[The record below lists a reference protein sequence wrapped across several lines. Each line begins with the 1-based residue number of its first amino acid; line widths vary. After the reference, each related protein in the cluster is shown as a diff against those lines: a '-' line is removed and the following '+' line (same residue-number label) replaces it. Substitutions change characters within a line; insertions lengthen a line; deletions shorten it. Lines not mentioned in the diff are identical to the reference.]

1 MAGYTLKPFAFN
13 LSDLNFLLQQIT
25 FLPLFD
31 AAGGVFNQE
40 KNPWNGLVAVFD
52 KDGTKLWGPTGG
64 YIFHG
69 TALTAA
75 NVVGALAGVQLYDK
89 NGYLL
94 AAFDG
99 NSAAYD
105 VYGTKLWDQNLNGGF
120 VYHGTALDGGN
131 GATNNLFTVLGQ
143 SYASPTEAAG
153 LRDISGHYNNLGAGN
168 AAWGAAD
175 QPFLHMTDGIP
186 TAANLH
192 GTPIGPNYLD
202 YVKTVDAT
210 SLDAFWGAKTFGSA
224 ALSTPAT
231 DYTVTVDATGTQMSN
246 VVDYTPRM
254 ISLTTTTGGVTYAL
268 DAQNHIAHDVNGVAQ
283 VTSYGDLQTLGQQD
297 KQNPGNTE
305 YFIGATN
312 PGIAPSNGWFA
323 LFGQFFDHG
332 LDFIQKGGT
341 STVKIALATDDPL
354 YGVVGADGRP
364 TTSITITRANPT
376 GPDAAG
382 NAAYINHTSPYIDQS
397 QSYGSN
403 AQVTNLLRE
412 WISTDG
418 NATFHAGI
426 GLLDGATLDT
436 EWKRPDGTMTR
447 ATLPTLDELR
457 THLAATLRSDLT
469 WEDVS
474 NLRNRDAAGHVT
486 AGATGQSL
494 LLDMNPRFD
503 AGHLHGFYDKNND
516 GVQSPLTERSFGSAA
531 QTANVDAAIALIDAD
546 AKARYGA
553 NSSFGIDPTTHKL
566 TLHIENLPVGTPA
579 GTPNTFDGAS
589 ALFGLV
595 KFSDFSI
602 TVPAG
607 ALHDAVG
614 TILLASVGDHYIA
627 GDGRAN
633 ENFGLTSIHHV
644 FHEEHNFQVG
654 NIQAAIHTQDA
665 AALANGDVSHQTL
678 HNWQIG
684 VKDPAGAFYTNGA
697 GDYTLADGVT
707 VSWDADKMFNA
718 AKMVVE
724 MEYQHV
730 AVDQYARAV
739 TPDLPEFVGYN
750 SAINSTVSMEYAQGA
765 FRFGHST
772 LRETID
778 TIDPNGGITGKV
790 MSFALEN
797 AFLNPAGYAANGP
810 AAIALGMS
818 HQQMNE
824 IDEFI
829 TPALNQGLLGQPLDL
844 AAINIARGRD
854 LGLPSLNDF
863 RSAIGLR
870 AYTSWSDFGQHMIH
884 PTSLVNFIA
893 AYAFDG
899 NMAKAHAIVGLENG
913 TIAEGDAL
921 ALGYTLQTTIDFLNG
936 ADKGFAKIDTWLGGL
951 AERHVPGGLLGETFN
966 VVFVDQI
973 TRLEDGDRFYYLY
986 RLVNQQFGEEVNN
999 GQFKDIIERNTGLEH
1014 LNGSAFSYADQYY
1027 DFTKAIDPANTTG
1040 SFKTDHKYADLLT
1053 VHAADANGL
1062 NTDGSADTGVGI
1074 LSDGGVSTNSNGAI
1088 VTVDGHQYIR
1098 DIRSVLTGAAAAAAH
1113 VTGSNLDATPDS
1125 GADSH
1130 EVLVATQFNDI
1141 VHGREGDDTV
1151 YGDGGNDLIFGD
1163 NGLDRLYGGDGND
1176 TIWGGEGADL
1186 VDGGSGDDLIYGE
1199 GSGTAANGADQLVG
1213 GSGNDTIF
1221 GGNGIDKLSGG
1232 SGDDAIYGGND
1243 TDPFTRG
1250 GDGNDYIDGGASGDL
1265 LYGDNGDDVLV
1276 GADDQDVL
1284 YGGNGDDILRPGNP
1298 SSAAVAK
1305 GPDEVVG
1312 GDGTTDNGFDLIDFS
1327 DYLAA
1332 LGGVAA
1338 DMTTQQNPV
1347 VVVANPAATFP
1358 AWFQMEGVIGSQSND
1373 TITGDST
1380 VVDLVNPVNNVDGN
1394 NWLIGGSGSDF
1405 LRGDGGNDLIIG
1417 DSIRLDS
1424 LIGTYASP
1432 YTTYDAI
1439 SGASHRTSGALG
1451 TNGLLDAAGVGTFAK
1466 HYTEMLKSNQFKD
1479 YVLGDTLGG
1488 GAADTVVFRGN
1499 RADYDVSVIN
1509 FIDAHGTA
1517 ITAYKV
1523 VGARGAGVADGTDLV
1538 VGVENFR
1545 FGNRTIAAAD
1555 LLNHAPTGALGFTG
1569 ASNGAGTLAQLRISA
1584 ANLFDADNITNANP
1598 LGAVTLPNTNAAR
1611 NWQTSADGGLTWTNY
1626 PDGTGSGQQ
1635 SNNTRVLTQGAT
1647 AGQLIRAQATY
1658 TDTAGYT
1665 QTVTSDT
1672 WNLVVGS
1679 AAAQTVTGTDSAT
1692 VGDII
1697 FGLGGNDTM
1706 NAGAGDDTLLGGAGN
1721 DRLNGDAGTDTAAF
1735 DGAFADATFALSGG
1749 LVRVATDTG
1758 GIDTLNSIE
1767 KVAFADATFTLV
1779 ADTAAANA
1787 LTGTAGNDLM
1797 LGFGGSDTL
1806 TGAAGNDF
1814 IDGGTGTNTAVFAG
1828 SVLDA
1833 TFNLAAVTNYLTVAT
1848 AADGTDTLRNIQNA
1862 TFSDGTFNFVTG
1874 TAGANALTGTNG
1886 NDLMLGMAGN
1896 DVLTGGRGNDILVGG
1911 QGTDRA
1917 VFSGAISGYNFSLDA
1932 HGNIVVADQ
1941 TAGRDGTD
1949 TLNAIENVTFGAT
1962 TFSVFQGTAAAENI
1976 VSTRAP
1982 SLLLGGAGADTFI
1995 FSSAAVAGNNATRD
2009 VIGDFVGFSDNASI
2023 HDLIDLQ
2030 NIAHGSASPWIFDGA
2045 AALTGFAANT
2055 AGHLHYVQV
2064 GGDTLIEGNTNAS
2077 GAAEF
2082 QILLR
2087 GLHTLSSA
2095 DFIV

>member
-1 MAGYTLKPFAFN
+1 MAGYTLKPFVLN
-13 LSDLNFLLQQIT
+13 LSDLNFLLQQVS
-25 FLPLFD
+25 FLALFD
-31 AAGGVFNQE
+31 AAGNVFNADS
-40 KNPWNGLVAVFD
+40 NPWNGQVAVFD
-52 KDGTKLWGPTGG
+52 KDGSKLWGPVGG
-64 YIFHG
+64 YVYRG

-75 NVVGALAGVQLYDK
+75 NVVGALAGVPLYDK
-89 NGYLL
+89 NGYRLS
-94 AAFDG
+94 AFDG

-105 VYGTKLWDQNLNGGF
+105 VYGTKLWDQNVNGGYT
-120 VYHGTALDGGN
+120 YHGTALNGGN
-131 GATNNLFTVLGQ
+131 GPANNLSTVLGH
-143 SYASPTEAAG
+143 SYASLTDASG
-153 LRDISGHYNNLGAGN
+153 LRDISGHYNNLLPSN
-168 AAWGAAD
+168 TAWGATD
-175 QPFLHMTDGIP
+175 QAFLHMSDGVTT
-186 TAANLH
+186 TAAPH
-192 GTPIGPNYLD
+192 GTPIKPNYVD
-202 YVKTVDAT
+202 YVKPVDAT
-210 SLDAFWGAKTFGSA
+210 SPDAFWGAKTFGSL
-224 ALSTPAT
+224 ALSTPAI
-231 DYTVTVDATGTQMSN
+231 DYTVTVDAAGTHMN
-246 VVDYTPRM
+246 NIVDYTPRM
-254 ISLTTTTGGVTYAL
+254 VSLTTTTGGVTYAL
-268 DAQNHIAHDVNGVAQ
+268 DNAGHIAHDANGVAQ

-305 YFIGATN
+305 FFIGATN

-332 LDFIQKGGT
+332 LDFIQKGGA
-341 STVKIALATDDPL
+341 STVKIALASDDPL
-354 YGVVGADGRP
+354 YGVIGADGRP

-376 GPDAAG
+376 GTDAAG
-382 NAAYINHTSPYIDQS
+382 NPAYINHTSPYIDQS

-412 WISTDG
+412 WISTDNG
-418 NATFHAGI
+418 ATYHAGI

-436 EWKRPDGTMTR
+436 EWKRPDGTLTR

-457 THLAATLRSDLT
+457 THLAATGRSDLT
-469 WEDVS
+469 WEDVG
-474 NLRNRDAAGHVT
+474 NLRNRDAAGHVASGT
-486 AGATGQSL
+486 SGQSL

-503 AGHLHGFYDKNND
+503 AAHLHGFYDKDGN
-516 GVQSPLTERSFGSAA
+516 GVQDAGERSFGSGT
-531 QTANVDAAIALIDAD
+531 QTAQVDAAIAVIDAD
-546 AKARYGA
+546 AKARYGV
-553 NSSFGIDPTTHKL
+553 NSSFGIDPITHKL
-566 TLHIENLPVGTPA
+566 TLFIENLPVGTPP
-579 GTPNTFDGAS
+579 GTPNTFAGAS

-595 KFSDFSI
+595 NFADFSI
-602 TVPAG
+602 SLPAG
-607 ALHDAVG
+607 PLHDAVG
-614 TILLASVGDHYIA
+614 AILLASVGDHYIA

-654 NIQAAIHTQDA
+654 NLEASIHTQDA
-665 AALANGDVSHQTL
+665 AAVAGGDTSHQTL
-678 HNWQIG
+678 HNWQVG
-684 VKDPAGAFYTNGA
+684 VKSPAGAFYTNAA
-697 GDYTLADGVT
+697 GDFTLADGVT
-707 VSWDADKMFNA
+707 ISWDADKLFSA
-718 AKMVVE
+718 AKLVVE

-899 NMAKAHAIVGLENG
+899 NLAKAQAIVGLEAG
-913 TIAEGDAL
+913 TIAENDAA
-921 ALGYTLQTTIDFLNG
+921 ALGYTLQGAIDFLNG
-936 ADKGFAKIDTWLGGL
+936 GDHGFAKIDTWLGGL
-951 AERHVPGGLLGETFN
+951 AERHIPGGLLGETFN

-1027 DFTKAIDPANTTG
+1027 DFSRAVDPANTTG
-1040 SFKTDHKYADLLT
+1040 SFKTDHKYADLLAS
-1053 VHAADANGL
+1053 HALDANGL
-1062 NTDGSADTGVGI
+1062 NTDGSADIGI
-1074 LSDGGVSTNSNGAI
+1074 GINSDGGVSTNSNGAI
-1088 VTVDGHQYIR
+1088 VTIDGHQYIR
-1098 DIRSVLTGAAAAAAH
+1098 DIRPALTGAAAAAAH
-1113 VTGSNLDATPDS
+1113 VTGTNLDGTADS

-1130 EVLVATQFNDI
+1130 EVLVGTQFNDI

-1186 VDGGSGDDLIYGE
+1186 VDGGAGDDLIYGE
-1199 GSGTAANGADQLVG
+1199 GSGTAANGSDQLVG
-1213 GSGNDTIF
+1213 GSGNDTIY

-1250 GDGNDYIDGGASGDL
+1250 GDGNDYLDGGASGDL
-1265 LYGDNGDDVLV
+1265 LYGDNGDDVVV
-1276 GADDQDVL
+1276 GGDDQDVL

-1298 SSAAVAK
+1298 SSAAVAN

-1312 GDGTTDNGFDLIDFS
+1312 GDGTTDTGFDLIDFS

-1332 LGGVAA
+1332 PLGVVA

-1347 VVVANPAATFP
+1347 VVVANPKATFP
-1358 AWFQMEGVIGSQSND
+1358 AWFQMEGVIGSQNND
-1373 TITGDST
+1373 TITGDAP
-1380 VVDLVNPVNNVDGN
+1380 VADPANPANNINGN
-1394 NWLIGGSGSDF
+1394 NWLTGGSGNDE

-1424 LIGTYASP
+1424 LIGTYANP
-1432 YTTYDAI
+1432 YTMYDPI
-1439 SGASHRTSGALG
+1439 TGASHRTSGPLG

-1479 YVLGDTLGG
+1479 YVLGDTLAG
-1488 GAADTVVFRGN
+1488 GAADTVVFQGN
-1499 RADYDVSVIN
+1499 RADYDVSVLN
-1509 FIDAHGTA
+1509 FVDAHGTA

-1538 VGVENFR
+1538 VGVEIFR

-1555 LLNHAPTGALGFTG
+1555 LLNHAPTGALGFVGTNN
-1569 ASNGAGTLAQLRISA
+1569 AAGTLAQLNISA

-1598 LGAVTLPNTNAAR
+1598 LGAVTLPNTNTAR
-1611 NWQTSADGGLTWTNY
+1611 GWQTSTDGGLTWTAF
-1626 PDGTGSGQQ
+1626 PAGTGSGQQ
-1635 SNNTRVLTQGAT
+1635 SNNTRILSQGAT
-1647 AGQLIRAQATY
+1647 AGKLVRAQATY
-1658 TDTAGYT
+1658 TDAAGYA
-1665 QTVTSDT
+1665 QTVTSDA
-1672 WNLVVGS
+1672 WNLIVG
-1679 AAAQTVTGTDSAT
+1679 AATGETVNGTNSAT
-1692 VGDII
+1692 TGDII
-1697 FGLGGNDTM
+1697 FGLSGNDTI
-1706 NAGAGDDTLLGGAGN
+1706 NAGAGNDTLLGGAGS

-1735 DGAFADATFALSGG
+1735 DGTLAAATFALAGGLVTVATATGGTDTLASVERVSFADATM
-1749 LVRVATDTG
+1749 
-1758 GIDTLNSIE
+1758 
-1767 KVAFADATFTLV
+1767 TLV
-1779 ADTAAANA
+1779 ADTAATNA
-1787 LTGTAGNDLM
+1787 LVGTAGNDLM
-1797 LGFGGSDTL
+1797 LGFAGNDTL
-1806 TGAAGNDF
+1806 TGGTGNDF
-1814 IDGGTGTNTAVFAG
+1814 IDGGTGTNTAVFSG

-1833 TFNLAAVTNYLTVAT
+1833 TFNLAAVTGYLTVAT

-1862 TFSDGTFNFVTG
+1862 TFDDGTFNFVIGSNGNNT
-1874 TAGANALTGTNG
+1874 LTGTNG
-1886 NDLMLGMAGN
+1886 NDLMLGLNGN
-1896 DVLTGGRGNDILVGG
+1896 DILTGGRGNDILLGG

-1917 VFSGAISGYNFSLDA
+1917 VFSGSIGSYNLSLDA
-1932 HGNIVVADQ
+1932 HNNIVVADQ

-1949 TLNAIENVTFGAT
+1949 TLNSIENVTFGAT
-1962 TFSVFQGTAAAENI
+1962 TYSVSKGTAAADNI

-1982 SLLLGGAGADTFI
+1982 SLLLGGGGADTFI
-1995 FSSAAVAGNNATRD
+1995 FSSAAVAGNNASRD
-2009 VIGDFVGFSDNASI
+2009 VIGDFVDFHTNASL

-2030 NIAHGSASPWIFDGA
+2030 NIALGSTSPWVFDGA
-2045 AALTGFAANT
+2045 AALPGFAANT
-2055 AGHLHYVQV
+2055 AGHLHYLQI
-2064 GGDTLIEGNTNAS
+2064 GGDTLIEGNTNLN
-2077 GAAEF
+2077 GAADF

-2087 GLHTLSSA
+2087 GLHTLMDA
-2095 DFIV
+2095 DFIK